1 MAYTTINKST
11 DHFNTKLYT
20 GNGSTQYITGV
31 EFSPGL
37 CWIKGRG
44 SSAYDHQL
52 YDVLRGVTK
61 AIASNGADA
70 ESTQSTGLTAFDS
83 DGFTLGS
90 HARVN
95 SNGDNKVA
103 WNWKAGGSGSSNTD
117 GTINT
122 TYTSV
127 NTTSGFSISTYT
139 GTGYNATVGHGL
151 GVAPKVV
158 IIKNLARTENWLV
171 GHSSIGFT
179 KFLSLDLTNASQTTS
194 NRFNDTAPTST
205 VFSVGTADGSNK
217 SGDSFIA
224 YCFAEKTGF
233 SKFGKYIGTANN
245 DGPFLFT
252 GFKPAFVLV
261 KIYSDGG
268 SWYIY
273 DNKRGPFNVNDS
285 YLRPNSSNAETTGA
299 SFARM
304 DFLSNGFKLRDN
316 QNLNGSYNYI
326 YMAFAEEPLVSSNGV
341 PATAR

>member
-1 MAYTTINKST
+1 MAYISFQPS
-11 DHFNTKLYT
+11 DYFNTVLYT
-20 GNGSTQYITGV
+20 GNGSTQSITGV
-31 EFSPGL
+31 GFQPDWT
-37 CWIKGRG
+37 WIKERG
-44 SSAYDHQL
+44 SSNNHEL
-52 YDVLRGVTK
+52 YDAVRGATK
-61 AIASNGADA
+61 RIFSDA
-70 ESTQSTGLTAFDS
+70 TNAEDTNSTGLTAFGT
-83 DGFTLGS
+83 DGFTLGG
-90 HARVN
+90 AGGTNNN
-95 SNGDNKVA
+95 SDTYVA
-103 WNWKAGGSGSSNTD
+103 WNWKANGAGSSNTD

-139 GTGYNATVGHGL
+139 GTGANATIGHGL

-179 KFLSLDLTNASQTTS
+179 KFLSLDVTNAAQTTS